1 MINPNWLV
9 SVGRV
14 ATAGAILILPY
25 ASTSINE
32 SLQCV
37 QQQSNPSNQPA
48 LTTSSSLSSPAVTP
62 SIEPQP
68 AEVIVV
74 QQPSPDPYST
84 FFIAGCVA
92 YVAWLSERSLSRRNS
107 LELQIVESQL
117 WRQRFE
123 RKQER
128 DSDRLQKQI
137 HELTERLD
145 TQLSESGLQ
154 SDEKRTEA
162 QRKYEEMMRQPK
174 GTEERGAT
182 ETPDKTD

>member
-48 LTTSSSLSSPAVTP
+48 LTTSSSPAVTP

-162 QRKYEEMMRQPK
+162 QRRNDEATQGDGGTRCDRNARQN
-174 GTEERGAT
+174 
-182 ETPDKTD
+182 